1 MKYIFYFSFLSALLA
16 VFMAFALYCP
26 VLASDTAGES
36 IQSSTGHIIG
46 SIIESAK
53 QGLLK
58 TIDWIKYI
66 WNSYIKLKFKET
78 WQKIN
83 SFLGKEIENR
93 KPEVQQE
100 FEKEKQEMK
109 DDIPNLWQR
118 FKELINRD

>member
-1 MKYIFYFSFLSALLA
+1 MKNLFYFSFLSVLLA
-16 VFMAFALYCP
+16 IFMAFSLHCP
-26 VLASDTAGES
+26 VLASGTAGES
-36 IQSSTGHIIG
+36 IQHPTGNIIG
-46 SIIESAK
+46 NIIESAK

-66 WNSYIKLKFKET
+66 WNSYIKLKFKEI

-83 SFLGKEIENR
+83 SFLGTEIENR
-93 KPEVQQE
+93 KPEIQQE

-118 FKELINRD
+118 FKELINRE

>member
-1 MKYIFYFSFLSALLA
+1 MKYIFYFSFLSTLLA
-16 VFMAFALYCP
+16 LFTAFSLYCP

-36 IQSSTGHIIG
+36 IQHSTGNIIG
-46 SIIESAK
+46 NIIESTK
-53 QGLLK
+53 QGLFK

-66 WNSYIKLKFKET
+66 WNSYIKLWLKGI

-109 DDIPNLWQR
+109 DDIPNLWQK
-118 FKELINRD
+118 FKELINRE